1 MDWSAARRPESLA
14 RVTQGAVLV
23 AGAGVLLLHPLR
35 PDYDPARRYLSEFAV
50 GAFAPLM
57 VLVFLALGGALLALG
72 GAIAGTAGAGP
83 RRRAPALPG
92 VLTLLGAG
100 LLGLSGAGM
109 VVTGLYP
116 TDLSLPGT
124 APTRT
129 GAIHNRAAGVAFQSA
144 LAAMVVLG
152 AGLGSDARWRPRR
165 RWLLPAAALT
175 GVALGAFAVL
185 YVAALWGWPGWPQ
198 RTLLGAILAWLYLT
212 AWRLRALRSG
222 HAGRPGGQRPSAA
235 RAPAQASATDPSAKV
250 Y

>member
-1 MDWSAARRPESLA
+1 MDRSATGWPDTLA
-14 RVTQGAVLV
+14 RLTQG
-23 AGAGVLLLHPLR
+23 GALGAALGVLLLHPLR

-50 GAFAPLM
+50 GPFAPLM

-72 GAIAGTAGAGP
+72 VALAGTAPAGTAGGRSVP
-83 RRRAPALPG
+83 GALS
-92 VLTLLGAG
+92 LLGAA
-100 LLGLSGAGM
+100 LLGISGVGM
-109 VVTGLYP
+109 VVTGLFP

-152 AGLGSDARWRPRR
+152 FGLGLDARWRPRR

-175 GVALGAFAVL
+175 AAALLAFAAL

-212 AWRLRALRSG
+212 AGRLRAGRARR
-222 HAGRPGGQRPSAA
+222 AG
-235 RAPAQASATDPSAKV
+235 AQASATDPSAKV

>member
-1 MDWSAARRPESLA
+1 MDWRAARRPETLA
-14 RVTQGAVLV
+14 RATQAGVLV

-35 PDYDPARRYLSEFAV
+35 PDYDPARRYLSELAV
-50 GAFAPLM
+50 GPFAPLM

-72 GAIAGTAGAGP
+72 GALAGTAGAGGLP
-83 RRRAPALPG
+83 RT
-92 VLTLLGAG
+92 LTLLGAG

-152 AGLGSDARWRPRR
+152 AGLGSDPRWRPRR

-175 GVALGAFAVL
+175 GAALLAFAGL

-198 RTLLGAILAWLYLT
+198 RALLGAILAWLYLT
-212 AWRLRALRSG
+212 ARRLRALYP
-222 HAGRPGGQRPSAA
+222 AGPGRGAG